1 MSKKVN
7 GEEFDYYLPNE
18 VKTPQNTQL
27 IEKLLDKD
35 EYVLALVDY
44 RGQGKKRLAIRW
56 YTNLG
61 NTKEKERL
69 KSKCSRK
76 TSVVYLTRHF
86 TERYSKRII
95 VEKRMIKRL
104 I

>member
-44 RGQGKKRLAIRW
+44 RGQGK
-56 YTNLG
+56 N
-61 NTKEKERL
+61 
-69 KSKCSRK
+69 
-76 TSVVYLTRHF
+76 V
-86 TERYSKRII
+86 
-95 VEKRMIKRL
+95 
-104 I
+104 